1 MDPNTA
7 PAPTAEQPAYTP
19 FIPRD
24 QDKKADLAVRLA
36 AAWKLNPQL
45 VFIWITQALF
55 ETMAADY
62 HKAIVD
68 KTAAAAL
75 RGGIT
80 LSMEEADEKITE
92 GLPYLKAALLTKFKK
107 GGDKAK
113 HAEFGIIAHNKGYF
127 LPDGHTERAK
137 ALTMLRKALATY
149 GLEGGEFGSTY
160 WAPIEAAY
168 VQGDSDAKKSSSTV
182 SGLVGTKNT
191 LEDQVD
197 QVLSKMLTLL
207 EAQYPDE
214 TELAA
219 MRRVL
224 GYLKEYN

>member
-1 MDPNTA
+1 MEPNPTHS
-7 PAPTAEQPAYTP
+7 PASPSAYTP

-24 QDKKADLAVRLA
+24 QDEKADLAVRLA

-55 ETMAADY
+55 ETLAAKY
-62 HKAIVD
+62 HKSIVD
-68 KTAAAAL
+68 KTAAASL

-80 LSMEEADEKITE
+80 LTLDEADEKIQE
-92 GLPYLKAALLTKFKK
+92 GLPYLKAILLTKFKK
-107 GGDKAK
+107 DHDQAK
-113 HAEFGIIAHNKGYF
+113 YPEFGIAARKGGF
-127 LPDGHTERAK
+127 ELPKKHTERAK
-137 ALTMLRKALATY
+137 ALTMLVAALTTY
-149 GLEGGEFGSTY
+149 GLDGGEFGSTY

-182 SGLVGTKNT
+182 SGLVGTKNA

-197 QVLSKMLTLL
+197 KVLSKMLTLL

-219 MRRVL
+219 MRRVM